1 MLSPTARRFAFI
13 KWTLIT
19 TFSLPL
25 LYWFSMQPEASIVAK
40 YKSILSMYKNGLSKY
55 KSIVSKYQSILS
67 KYKSMLSKYKSLL
80 SKYKSLLSKCKFYF
94 QSKYKA
100 TFGTLATESP
110 KPGTFLIPRIPG
122 TRFPEPVP
130 SKPWE
135 QNLTRRNSSNT
146 ETFET
151 SGTQPSEPKTLAMP
165 RIRNPVSRKLNP
177 EPWNSK
183 TCRNHRNA

>member
-1 MLSPTARRFAFI
+1 MLSPTARSFAFI

-19 TFSLPL
+19 TFCLPF
-25 LYWFSMQPEASIVAK
+25 LYWFSVQPEASIVAK
-40 YKSILSMYKNGLSKY
+40 YK
-55 KSIVSKYQSILS
+55 SILS

-80 SKYKSLLSKCKFYF
+80 SKYKFYFQSTKAYF

-122 TRFPEPVP
+122 TRFPKPVP

-135 QNLTRRNSSNT
+135 HNLTSRNSSNT

-151 SGTQPSEPKTLAMP
+151 SGTQPSEPKTLAIP
-165 RIRNPVSRKLNP
+165 RVRNPVSRKLSP

-183 TCRNHRNA
+183 TCRNHRNT